1 MGYPPSDVIRWR
13 SVGRAAF
20 WALRERAPFI
30 DGRAR
35 FRGREWRA
43 WVEYTVH
50 EKEEASG
57 FQSSVD
63 RAEWLEANGLLAIAE
78 RNGSLAAVT

>member
-1 MGYPPSDVIRWR
+1 MVGWGSVGDVLSVHGVPPSDVIRWR

-35 FRGREWRA
+35 FRGWVWLA
-43 WVEYTVH
+43 QVEYTARV
-50 EKEEASG
+50 
-57 FQSSVD
+57 
-63 RAEWLEANGLLAIAE
+63 
-78 RNGSLAAVT
+78 